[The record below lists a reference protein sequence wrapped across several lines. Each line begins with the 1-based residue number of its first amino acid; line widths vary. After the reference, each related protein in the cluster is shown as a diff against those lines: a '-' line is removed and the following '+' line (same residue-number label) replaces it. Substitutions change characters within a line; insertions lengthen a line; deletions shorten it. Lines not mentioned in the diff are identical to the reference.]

1 MRVVFDSNV
10 YVSAFATPDGVA
22 GQALVAATEGRFQL
36 ALSEPILMEVLA
48 VLSRKFARAPEQLAR
63 VALFMASAAEMVKPV
78 GRIHAPA
85 DDPDNRIL
93 ECAAAANADVI
104 VTGDRAMLALG
115 TFEGI
120 AILSLRQF
128 IDRLGHSHALHESR
142 APCGR
147 APRKPRKTPQGAQT
161 RVT

>member
-1 MRVVFDSNV
+1 VRVVFDSNV
-10 YVSAFATPDGVA
+10 YVSAFAAPDGVA

-36 ALSEPILMEVLA
+36 ALSQPILMEVLA

-78 GRIHAPA
+78 GHIHALA
-85 DDPDNRIL
+85 DEPGNRIL

-115 TFEGI
+115 AFQGI

-142 APCGR
+142 APYGR
-147 APRKPRKTPQGAQT
+147 APRKPRKTPQGTQT
-161 RVT
+161 PVT